1 MTKNYFQPSSS
12 KETEPEVAQVYDNS
26 SSQEE
31 MIEID
36 QFEDIDADWTYCEES
51 ASMSDDDESEIGG
64 SKNTIRYI
72 FHKRP
77 M

>member
-1 MTKNYFQPSSS
+1 MTTNYFQPSSS
-12 KETEPEVAQVYDNS
+12 KETEPEVAQVYDTS

-36 QFEDIDADWTYCEES
+36 QFEDIDAYWTYCEES
-51 ASMSDDDESEIGG
+51 DSMSDDDESEIGG
-64 SKNTIRYI
+64 SKNSIRYI